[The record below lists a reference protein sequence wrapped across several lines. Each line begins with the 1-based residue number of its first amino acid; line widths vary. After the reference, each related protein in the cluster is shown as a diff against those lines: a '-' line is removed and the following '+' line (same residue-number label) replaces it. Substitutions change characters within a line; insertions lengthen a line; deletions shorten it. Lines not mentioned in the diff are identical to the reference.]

1 MRASTGTATGSDAS
15 RPRLQDVAG
24 RAGVSLA
31 TASRVLNG
39 SSRQPGAELVERVRT
54 AAHELGYVVNAQA
67 QALARSRT
75 GLLGLVVQD
84 ISDPYFSSIAA
95 GAQSVAREQGLHL
108 LLASTDR
115 DPEAERDAVSA
126 FAAHRA
132 DGIVVVG
139 SRWGGKHDAALR
151 RELAVYTSAGGV
163 AVVVGQ
169 PLAGALTVQPPNVE
183 GARALAHALVDLG
196 LRRFAVV
203 AGPERIVTSRERS
216 DSFAGG
222 VLGRGGHVETV
233 IATQF
238 SRDGGFAAAEQVARL
253 ARADAPRLC
262 VFAVSDVM
270 AIGLMAGLRRLG
282 VEAPRD
288 VLVAGFDD
296 VPTLRDHTPGLTTVR
311 IPLVEMGRR
320 AVLAA
325 VDASR
330 TPGLEPLEAEVVL
343 RESTSPPRR

>member
-1 MRASTGTATGSDAS
+1 
-15 RPRLQDVAG
+15 
-24 RAGVSLA
+24 
-31 TASRVLNG
+31 VLNG
-39 SSRQPGAELVERVRT
+39 SARQPGHELVERVT
-54 AAHELGYVVNAQA
+54 AVAAELGYVVNAQA

-95 GAQSVAREQGLHL
+95 GAQQVAREHGLQL

-115 DPEAERDAVSA
+115 DPAAEREAVAA
-126 FAAHRA
+126 FAVHRA

-139 SRWGGKHDAALR
+139 SRWGGAHDVALR
-151 RELAVYTSAGGV
+151 RELATYTKAGGV

-169 PLAGALTVQPPNVE
+169 PLAGAFVVQPPNVE
-183 GARALAHALVDLG
+183 GSRALAHALVAQG

-203 AGPERIVTSRERS
+203 SGPEEIVTSRERS
-216 DSFAGG
+216 DSFTGG
-222 VLGRGGHVETV
+222 VLGRGGRVESV
-233 IATQF
+233 IAEEF
-238 SRDGGFAAAEQVARL
+238 SRDGGFAAAGEVARL
-253 ARADAPRLC
+253 VRADAEKLC

-282 VEAPRD
+282 VRVPDD

-296 VPTLRDHTPGLTTVR
+296 VPTLRDHAPELTTVR
-311 IPLVEMGRR
+311 IPLVEMGGR

-325 VDASR
+325 INATDD
-330 TPGLEPLEAEVVL
+330 PGSEPLWAKVVL
-343 RESTSPPRR
+343 RESTGTVGVPAP